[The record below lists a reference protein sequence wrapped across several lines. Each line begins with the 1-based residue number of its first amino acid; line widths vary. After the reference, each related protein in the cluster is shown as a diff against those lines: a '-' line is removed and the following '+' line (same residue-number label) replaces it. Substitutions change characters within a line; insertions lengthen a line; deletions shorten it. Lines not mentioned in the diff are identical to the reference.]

1 MATQNTDPEGSES
14 IPRAGRRSSLS
25 TQIGLLYVL
34 LALINILFFSVMIFE
49 NQTELLNKNF
59 NFEYRSFVNNILR
72 EMGQIELGPQKD
84 EAYEALQKVL
94 AVNKIGSYTVFDADG
109 KILFREP
116 NPPKAGEAVTADIR
130 RKSLELSIETAVFQT
145 PYKLIP
151 NSENFTVDF
160 FLPISGKDK
169 ARYFLY
175 TLLSIEQI
183 KQRLFGLYVQIGL
196 AVGWGVIFHLLFA
209 LFVYRVIFRRVGR
222 LTEISRKLEE
232 GDLKARA
239 DWTFKRND
247 ELDELGAAFN
257 KMAGR
262 TEETIE
268 TITRLNTEIQNELE
282 IGKDVQQLFLP
293 DPKILEE
300 YHVAVHYRPL
310 REVSGDIY
318 NFFQFPKLEG
328 HRGLFFADASGH
340 GVSAALV
347 TTITLMMLDDIVPHT
362 AQPNRVLNQ
371 LNDVLSQRLQS
382 SFFATGVFLVFAPG
396 GTLYFCNAGHNP
408 PVVFRPSNGRMTE
421 LEKGGPPLG
430 MFEDIEYNAAKVQL
444 LAEDRVLVYSDALVE
459 SKSGSGEMF
468 GIDRVREILAANMT
482 KSPQE
487 IVDALWTRLDDHT
500 AEFTDD
506 VSIIVLEIP

>member
-1 MATQNTDPEGSES
+1 MEESKPKSGSEA
-14 IPRAGRRSSLS
+14 RRRSSLS
-25 TQIGLLYVL
+25 VQIGLLYVL

-59 NFEYRSFVNNILR
+59 NYEYKAFVSNVLGK
-72 EMGQIELGPQKD
+72 MGQIQISPRKD
-84 EAYEALQKVL
+84 EAYEALKRVL
-94 AVNKIGSYTVFDADG
+94 ADNQIGSFTVFDAEG
-109 KILFREP
+109 RIVFREP
-116 NPPKAGEAVTADIR
+116 TAPKPGETVPPDIR

-151 NSENFTVDF
+151 NAQDFTVDF
-160 FLPISGKDK
+160 FLPIAGKDN

-183 KQRLFGLYVQIGL
+183 KQRLLGLYVQIGL
-196 AVGWGVIFHLLFA
+196 AVGWGVVFHLLFA

-222 LTEISRKLEE
+222 LTEISRRLEG

-239 DWTFKRND
+239 DWAFKRED
-247 ELDELGAAFN
+247 ELDELGQAFN
-257 KMAGR
+257 AMAGR
-262 TEETIE
+262 TEDTIE

-282 IGKDVQQLFLP
+282 IGRDVQQLFLP
-293 DPKILEE
+293 SMKVLEA
-300 YHVAVHYRPL
+300 YRVAVHYRPL

-318 NFFQFPKLEG
+318 NFYEFPKLEG

-347 TTITLMMLDDIVPHT
+347 TTITLMLLDDIVPHT
-362 AQPNRVLNQ
+362 AQPNRVLNF
-371 LNDVLSQRLQS
+371 LNDMLSRRLQS
-382 SFFATGVFLVFAPG
+382 SFFATSVFLVFAPDR
-396 GTLYFCNAGHNP
+396 TLYFCNAGHNP

-430 MFEDIEYNAAKVQL
+430 MFEDIDYNAAKLQL

-459 SKSGSGEMF
+459 SKNAGGEMF
-468 GIDRVREILAANMT
+468 GIDRVREILAANIAR
-482 KSPQE
+482 SPTE
-487 IVDALWTRLDDHT
+487 IVDSLWSALEGFT